1 MEQFKKEP
9 YKNPITGELVE
20 IGSREYEKL
29 VKKYGQPY
37 KIKSP
42 KTGRKIIIGK
52 GEYTKLK
59 NDGYTDEQLLNITNF
74 KTLPPE
80 LQSIILSENLDVLG
94 KTPLLTRDM
103 LKIVKQ
109 PFLNEIC
116 NKPISRKEIELYV
129 DKYMPEHI
137 YYFYHEN
144 IRIIHLAAMKF
155 TLKDVDINT
164 LQCTYYI
171 TWDVVE
177 EEENILTYQ
186 IIAGK
191 KTKNN
196 VLTQGDPMVKYG
208 IDLELDL
215 LTQYHIYRDRNC
227 DQLKI
232 NFSRNLILKHL
243 MNKYKTLYQL
253 NYKSL
258 LTLYVYL
265 KVNLLNFPVKIAKG
279 PYLNIAVTVDNNNDI
294 ILINGNITPENL
306 MLAIKNDVDYLYNE
320 LTKQINMLD

>member
-9 YKNPITGELVE
+9 YKNPVTVAQVE
-20 IGSREYEKL
+20 IGSKEYENL

-42 KTGRKIIIGK
+42 KTGRKINIGR

-80 LQSIILSENLDVLG
+80 LQSIILSENVDVLE
-94 KTPLLTRDM
+94 KTPILTREM
-103 LKIVKQ
+103 IKIVKQ
-109 PFLNEIC
+109 PYLSEIC
-116 NKPISRKEIELYV
+116 TKPISKKEIELYV
-129 DKYMPEHI
+129 NKYMPEHI
-137 YYFYHEN
+137 YYFSHEN
-144 IRIIHLAAMKF
+144 IRILHLTAMKF
-155 TLKDVDINT
+155 TLKDVN
-164 LQCTYYI
+164 LPEYTYSVS
-171 TWDVVE
+171 WELVE

-186 IIAGK
+186 IIGGDDQD
-191 KTKNN
+191 TN
-196 VLTQGDPMVKYG
+196 VLKQGDSLVKYA

-227 DQLKI
+227 DKLKI
-232 NFSRNLILKHL
+232 NFSRNLILNHL
-243 MNKYKTLYQL
+243 VNKYKTLYEL

-258 LTLYVYL
+258 LILYVYL
-265 KVNLLNFPVKIAKG
+265 KVNLLYFPVKIPKG
-279 PYLNIAVTVDNNNDI
+279 LYLNVVVTIDNNNDI
-294 ILINGNITPENL
+294 INIEDNLITPENL
-306 MLAIKNDVDYLYNE
+306 LLAIKNDVDYLYKE